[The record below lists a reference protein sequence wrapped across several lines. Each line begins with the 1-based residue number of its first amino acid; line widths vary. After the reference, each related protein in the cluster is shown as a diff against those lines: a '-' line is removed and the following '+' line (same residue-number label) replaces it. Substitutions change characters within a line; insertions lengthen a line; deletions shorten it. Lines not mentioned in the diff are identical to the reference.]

1 MFLID
6 INKRFPPICNV
17 KTTCTSMYVIIPGRL
32 SSLFNCWFEIAH
44 NSTGVFLQ
52 NCHTKL

>member
-6 INKRFPPICNV
+6 INKRFPPIYNV
-17 KTTCTSMYVIIPGRL
+17 KNNLYKYVIIPGRL

-44 NSTGVFLQ
+44 NSTGVSLH

>member
-6 INKRFPPICNV
+6 INKRFPPIYNV
-17 KTTCTSMYVIIPGRL
+17 KNNLHKYVIIPVRL

-44 NSTGVFLQ
+44 NSTVVSLH
-52 NCHTKL
+52 NRHTKL